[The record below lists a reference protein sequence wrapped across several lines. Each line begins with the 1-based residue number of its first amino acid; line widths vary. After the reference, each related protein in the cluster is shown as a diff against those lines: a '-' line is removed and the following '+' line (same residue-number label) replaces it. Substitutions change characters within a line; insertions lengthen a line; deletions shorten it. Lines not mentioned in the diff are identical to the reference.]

1 MNLYFRFLLLLL
13 RRIVIRKPT
22 SLFSQCSTP
31 FRVNLLDLDFNMHM
45 NNGRYFAIMDLG
57 RFDLMLKSKT
67 FWEVTKKGY
76 YPVVS
81 SQSIRFKKSLAP
93 FQRFELITKIE
104 AWDEKDTYINQ
115 KFVRNGVVYAEAM
128 VKARFLQRGRKGS
141 VPMSELLKFLHIPEP
156 EHSMTELTT
165 QQKKVE
171 TLLVTKKEFTPES
184 E

>member
-1 MNLYFRFLLLLL
+1 MNLYFRFFLLLLKRL
-13 RRIVIRKPT
+13 IVRQPA
-22 SLFSQCSTP
+22 SLFGQCRTS

-81 SQSIRFKKSLAP
+81 SQSIRFKKSLDP
-93 FQRFELITKIE
+93 FQRFDVITQID

-115 KFVRNGVVYAEAM
+115 KFVRNGIVYAEAV

-141 VPMSELLKFLHIPEP
+141 VPMSEILALLNIPEP
-156 EHSMTELTT
+156 EHPMNELTT
-165 QQKKVE
+165 QQKHIE
-171 TLLVTKKEFTPES
+171 TLLVTEKEFTPES

>member
-1 MNLYFRFLLLLL
+1 MNLYFRFFYLLLKRL
-13 RRIVIRKPT
+13 IIRQPN

-67 FWEVTKKGY
+67 FWEVTKRGY

-93 FQRFELITKIE
+93 FQRFDLITKIE

-115 KFVRNGVVYAEAM
+115 KFVRNGIVYAEAI
-128 VKARFLQRGRKGS
+128 VKARFLKRGRKGS
-141 VPMSELLKFLHIPEP
+141 VPLSELLDVLHINEPAHPMSEL
-156 EHSMTELTT
+156 T
-165 QQKKVE
+165 QQQKYIE
-171 TLLVTKKEFTPES
+171 TLLVQEKEFKAER
-184 E
+184 